1 MGIQLLW
8 EFHVNNFVSQL
19 KQKCCAHSIFT
30 FFVFIILGI
39 NLVAHRP
46 IQIINGVSF
55 EDENNFTIHLSG
67 IREFLEP
74 IVG

>member
-8 EFHVNNFVSQL
+8 EFHLNNFVSQL
-19 KQKCCAHSIFT
+19 KQKCCAHPIFT

>member
-1 MGIQLLW
+1 
-8 EFHVNNFVSQL
+8 VNNFVSQL